1 MNVIFMGTP
10 DFAVP
15 SLKKL
20 IESKNHGIKAIF
32 TQAPKPKGRGMKLSI
47 SPVHKVALENNITI
61 YHPKSL
67 KQKET
72 SDIIHSIEADVII
85 VVAYGLI
92 IPSNILGAKKYGCIN
107 VHPSNLPK
115 HRGAAPLQR
124 TIIEGDKETAIC
136 IMYMDEGIDTGD
148 VIIREN
154 FALSPKVT
162 LQELHDKCAKLG
174 SNLLMKALDN
184 IDHLPRHKQNED
196 GATYAHK
203 LTKDEGK
210 ITWSDDAYKIDCKVR
225 GMNPWP
231 GAWFKINN
239 KTIKIIDSDYKI
251 VSHSYEPGTIINDNF
266 DVACGRGILQIKILH
281 PEGKK
286 QMSGAEYLRGSSVT
300 LYE

>member
-1 MNVIFMGTP
+1 MGTP

-20 IESKNHGIKAIF
+20 IESKNHNVKAIF
-32 TQAPKPKGRGMKLSI
+32 TQAPKPKGRGMKLSA
-47 SPVHKVALENNITI
+47 SPVHQVALENEITI

-67 KQKET
+67 KKEEA
-72 SDIIHSIEADVII
+72 SDIIQSIDADVII

-92 IPSNILGAKKYGCIN
+92 IPSNILSTKKYGCIN

-124 TIIEGDKETAIC
+124 TIIEGDNETAVC

-148 VIIREN
+148 VIIRKN
-154 FALSPKVT
+154 FSLSPRVT
-162 LQELHDKCAKLG
+162 LQELHDKCAQLG
-174 SNLLMKALDN
+174 SNLLIKVLDN
-184 IDHLPRHKQNED
+184 IDNLPRHKQKEE

-203 LTKDEGK
+203 LTKAEGK

-231 GAWFKINN
+231 GAWFEINN
-239 KTIKIIDSDYKI
+239 KIIKIIDSDYKM
-251 VSHSYEPGTIINDNF
+251 VSHSYAPSTIINDNF
-266 DVACGRGILQIKILH
+266 DVACGKGILQIKVLH
-281 PEGKK
+281 PEGKRK
-286 QMSGAEYLRGSSVT
+286 MSGKEYLMGHSVRQV
-300 LYE
+300 